1 MGLME
6 TISERRIRD
15 AQDEGLFSNLP
26 GQGKPLN
33 LDDDRGIP
41 EDLRLTFKVL
51 KNAGCL
57 PVEMKLH
64 REIYNL
70 RQMLIAAIDESKRK
84 ELGRELNYLLL
95 KESIS
100 RKR

>member
-1 MGLME
+1 ME

-57 PVEMKLH
+57 PVEMELH
-64 REIYNL
+64 RQIYNL

>member
-1 MGLME
+1 ME

-57 PVEMKLH
+57 PVEMELH
-64 REIYNL
+64 
-70 RQMLIAAIDESKRK
+70 M
-84 ELGRELNYLLL
+84 
-95 KESIS
+95 
-100 RKR
+100 